1 MLRRFR
7 PYFHYL
13 RPHRGLLAAAILC
26 GIIYGV
32 AYGAG
37 VPLMAKTIFP
47 VIFGEETSLPP
58 RWEEKT
64 LIRKLDLSP
73 DQVARL
79 SPLLARANEE
89 FKTNRQDRAAIDARL
104 EQQFNEILTP
114 RQRAEFAPKQLIQSE
129 LTPLQLW
136 LIALWL
142 PAIFV
147 VRGAAGYL
155 NSYLIQLVG
164 TRVLEAIRLDYF
176 SKLQILPLSFFQTRS
191 TGDLLSRGLADANQ
205 LQVTLTNTANEIIKS
220 PATLL
225 GAIGFLIYQAYST
238 QGVALVLV
246 SLSIIPLS
254 VLPIRYV
261 GKKLIKR
268 AGHIQREL
276 GAVTDRMSE
285 NLSAIR
291 EVRAYGLE
299 SREIARFRNVSQAL
313 IRVQMKFVKY
323 EKILTPLIEVISTV
337 GISVTLVYA
346 YRAHLSL
353 TTFTTILTALYA
365 SYEPIKKLGS
375 LNNDLK
381 RGIGSLDRI
390 EEVLQAPVAIEDAP
404 NAVALPRASG
414 SLTFDTVSFAYSA
427 EEPVLREVSIEI
439 PSGTVCALVGP
450 SGAGKSTFANLVPRF
465 FDPVN
470 GLVTLDGHDL
480 RSIRLVDLRRNIAI
494 VSQDPVLFN
503 DTIFNNLL
511 IARPEAS
518 RDEVEAAARAAFA
531 HDFILS
537 FPDSYDTVV
546 GERGARLSGGQKQR
560 IALARAFLRN
570 APILILDEA
579 TSALDSDSEAAI
591 QTALKKLMVGK
602 TVLIIA
608 HRFSTI
614 RDATKILVFES
625 GQIVATGTHAELYR
639 DSIRYKSLFDG
650 QNNSSASRPL
660 APSV

>member
-1 MLRRFR
+1 MLSRFR
-7 PYFHYL
+7 PYFSYL
-13 RPHRGLLAAAILC
+13 RPHRGLLAAAIIC
-26 GIIYGV
+26 GIIYGL

-47 VIFGEETSLPP
+47 IIFGQ
-58 RWEEKT
+58 EKT
-64 LIRKLDLSP
+64 TLPEHWDQNQLTRKLQLTP
-73 DQVARL
+73 AQLTRFE
-79 SPLLARANEE
+79 PLLS
-89 FKTNRQDRAAIDARL
+89 RAAEDFKANSAAREEIDARL
-104 EQQFNEILTP
+104 ERQFTELLTP
-114 RQRAEFAPKQLIQSE
+114 EQRADFKPKPFINRE
-129 LTPLQLW
+129 LTTLQLW

-147 VRGAAGYL
+147 IRGVAGYL

-164 TRVLEAIRLDYF
+164 TRVLETIRLDYF
-176 SKLQILPLSFFQTRS
+176 AKLQILPLSFFQTRS

-205 LQVTLTNTANEIIKS
+205 LQATLTNTANEIIKS

-238 QGVALVLV
+238 QGVVLVLV
-246 SLSIIPLS
+246 TLSIVPLS
-254 VLPIRYV
+254 VLPIRYI

-276 GAVTDRMSE
+276 GAVTNCMTE
-285 NLSAIR
+285 NLSATR

-299 SREIARFRNVSQAL
+299 SREIGRFRTVSQTL

-323 EKILTPLIEVISTV
+323 EKLLTPLIEVISTI
-337 GISVTLVYA
+337 GISITLVYA

-353 TTFTTILTALYA
+353 TTFTTILAALYA

-390 EEVLQAPVAIEDAP
+390 EEVLHAPVPIRDAP
-404 NAVALPRASG
+404 NALPLPRASG
-414 SLTFDTVSFAYSA
+414 ALAFEKVSFAYQA
-427 EEPVLREVSIEI
+427 QEPVLREITIAI
-439 PSGTVCALVGP
+439 PAGTVCALVGP

-465 FDPVN
+465 FDPVA
-470 GLVTLDGHDL
+470 GRVTLDGHDL
-480 RSIRLVDLRRNIAI
+480 RSLRLADLRRNIAV

-518 RDEVEAAARAAFA
+518 VADVEAAARAAFA
-531 HDFILS
+531 HDFICG
-537 FPDSYDTVV
+537 FPEGYATVV

-560 IALARAFLRN
+560 LALARAFLRA

-579 TSALDSDSEAAI
+579 TSALDSESEAAI
-591 QTALKKLMVGK
+591 QQALKKLMVGK

-614 RDATKILVFES
+614 RDATKILVFDQ
-625 GQIVATGTHAELYR
+625 GHIVASGTHAELHAGNELYR
-639 DSIRYKSLFDG
+639 SLYDRQQG
-650 QNNSSASRPL
+650 K
-660 APSV
+660 